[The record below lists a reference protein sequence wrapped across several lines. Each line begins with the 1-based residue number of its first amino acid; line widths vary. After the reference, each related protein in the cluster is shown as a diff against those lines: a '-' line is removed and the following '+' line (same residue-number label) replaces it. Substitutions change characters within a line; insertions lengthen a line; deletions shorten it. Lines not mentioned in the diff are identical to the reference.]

1 MHAAGHRFVVI
12 TSESRATSDQRVR
25 VAIHERPM
33 IFGQLP
39 TQVTDAWSIAAVDE
53 VLQGGLRIDG
63 SGAKSPPPSLRTRPG
78 ARRRAEQALRAS
90 TKTHVRCAR
99 RRTRSAHRSAC
110 GDDNIVVPPWPR
122 ISSPYGSTQV
132 TLGGGHRPSH
142 HRVVLALRP
151 LVGEACALVKSASA
165 VVEERVPDPLSTRGV
180 PIARPDPGGRR
191 PSDSPRGDAKVVRL
205 TRVPEI
211 VRSSGSGAYCC
222 RDRGACEGASFQ
234 PPVRHGIG
242 QSPPPGSGMNGRR
255 VG

>member
-1 MHAAGHRFVVI
+1 VHAAGHRFVVI

-191 PSDSPRGDAKVVRL
+191 PSDPPRATPRWFGSLAFLKSSDHPDPVHIVVAIGAHAKARL
-205 TRVPEI
+205 
-211 VRSSGSGAYCC
+211 SSRQCATKSDSLRR
-222 RDRGACEGASFQ
+222 RDRE
-234 PPVRHGIG
+234 
-242 QSPPPGSGMNGRR
+242 
-255 VG
+255 